1 MQNSA
6 DEGSSLPDR
15 EQERRHC
22 NAVVPVS
29 QFASRRAAK
38 LLKRRNFVSLF
49 FDRLAAAAADSC
61 PASHSKGLAGLYVA
75 HFRKKRGGFCPEAAC
90 LNQTENLF
98 FHAIQLDIGSNID
111 YTKKAVFMKVNIA
124 VLGISVPTDAIL
136 M

>member
-1 MQNSA
+1 MWRIFGRN
-6 DEGSSLPDR
+6 G
-15 EQERRHC
+15 
-22 NAVVPVS
+22 AV
-29 QFASRRAAK
+29 
-38 LLKRRNFVSLF
+38 
-49 FDRLAAAAADSC
+49 
-61 PASHSKGLAGLYVA
+61 
-75 HFRKKRGGFCPEAAC
+75 FCPEAAC